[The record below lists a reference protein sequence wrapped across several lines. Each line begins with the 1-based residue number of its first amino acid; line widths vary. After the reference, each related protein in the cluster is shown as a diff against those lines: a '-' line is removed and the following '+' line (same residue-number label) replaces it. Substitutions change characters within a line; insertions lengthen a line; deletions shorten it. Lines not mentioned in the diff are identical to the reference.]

1 MRRNA
6 ATSREVQ
13 QDPSAPVRETH
24 GHRGEQ
30 LTAHTEPEAHRT
42 PPRGS
47 RALQEN
53 AETRTAPIQR
63 SDSSDLSAAST
74 PCGCSSPNAP
84 SKMQSE
90 PVDSAARRGV
100 RSTVPRELIWEEF
113 HVDARLRGVHQPP
126 RRQKLQSQF

>member
-13 QDPSAPVRETH
+13 QDPSAPAPYHRETH

-30 LTAHTEPEAHRT
+30 LTAHT